1 MDMQYIIVV
10 CNVLCVYVI
19 LSFFQNKFIILY
31 VDRPH
36 TESVWFVIEYLEDCE
51 GGRDKAFGWLPSV
64 PAECEGGMGEGGTYV
79 YVPYVGTLLV

>member
-1 MDMQYIIVV
+1 MQCAV
-10 CNVLCVYVI
+10 CLRDLVL
-19 LSFFQNKFIILY
+19 FQNKFVILY

-64 PAECEGGMGEGGTYV
+64 PAECEGGVGEGGTYV
-79 YVPYVGTLLV
+79 YVSYVGTLLV